1 MKKFQNFVS
10 IRDKNNSRV
19 LPFFRLGINYLG
31 KIFGGQNGS
40 LILFAHEKAAS
51 NRDKVHTCM
60 STWVSF
66 NTAAWQKKLKV
77 EGLCAHCKCGTV

>member
-31 KIFGGQNGS
+31 KF
-40 LILFAHEKAAS
+40 LE
-51 NRDKVHTCM
+51 DKMAV
-60 STWVSF
+60 
-66 NTAAWQKKLKV
+66 
-77 EGLCAHCKCGTV
+77 